1 MTAASGGGGLML
13 SGVDAGLLGPHALTL
28 TTTRRARIRAASHGA
43 DRANQLAFGSMKIV
57 LALVITLGLAACG
70 KKSEVDEFISKMD
83 GFKTKICA
91 CKDTACLDGV
101 HKEQEEWMKKFEEKA
116 DKKKDVKPTE
126 AQEKKMDAIEK
137 ETNACEEKL
146 EAADAKGQAEAYMKE
161 MNGFADAMCAC
172 KDMECANGV
181 NDKMTKWSE
190 EQTKKEGRAP
200 KFDDATMKQ
209 MTDVATRLGECNA
222 KLMTPPA
229 TP

>member
-1 MTAASGGGGLML
+1 MTSCSFQTAANQKFSG
-13 SGVDAGLLGPHALTL
+13 LGPSRLL
-28 TTTRRARIRAASHGA
+28 DRVASGT
-43 DRANQLAFGSMKIV
+43 MKIA

-70 KKSEVDEFISKMD
+70 KESEVDEFIGKMD
-83 GFKTKICA
+83 SFKTKICA

-116 DKKKDVKPTE
+116 SKNKDTKPTE

-146 EAADAKGQAEAYMKE
+146 EAADAKGQADAYMKD

-190 EQTKKEGRAP
+190 ELTKKAGDRAP
-200 KFDDATMKQ
+200 KFDEETMKK
-209 MTDVATRLGECNA
+209 MTEVSTRLGECMTKA
-222 KLMTPPA
+222 STPPS
-229 TP
+229 P